1 LVASYLSSLKAIA
14 TNDIAK
20 LCNFCARPYS
30 YYYILSIGS
39 NAKAITCPPKNI
51 KLNVIILTLK
61 FMKYL
66 KITFINAATKL
77 KVRENCKD
85 LTN

>member
-1 LVASYLSSLKAIA
+1 MSRDKINVMIVAA
-14 TNDIAK
+14 
-20 LCNFCARPYS
+20 
-30 YYYILSIGS
+30 
-39 NAKAITCPPKNI
+39 
-51 KLNVIILTLK
+51 K

-77 KVRENCKD
+77 KVEEICKD

>member
-1 LVASYLSSLKAIA
+1 MMR
-14 TNDIAK
+14 NE
-20 LCNFCARPYS
+20 R
-30 YYYILSIGS
+30 
-39 NAKAITCPPKNI
+39 
-51 KLNVIILTLK
+51 LNVIILTFK

-77 KVRENCKD
+77 KVEEICKD

>member
-1 LVASYLSSLKAIA
+1 MIRINVKAI
-14 TNDIAK
+14 NFLAK
-20 LCNFCARPYS
+20 
-30 YYYILSIGS
+30 
-39 NAKAITCPPKNI
+39 KH

-85 LTN
+85 LMNWI